1 MSGFCICVHEN
12 KSGNMQKV
20 CELLLAF
27 TTRIFLLAMAIKRK
41 PSLAPRKAPKQDRSA
56 FMVEAILEAAT
67 RVLATQ
73 SLTGFNTNRVAEV
86 AGVSIGSLY
95 QYFPNKAALMSALI
109 AREHERLC
117 VDIERC
123 VQRCAGLSLQSTVE
137 ALARIG
143 VKHQYEDALLAAA
156 IDHEEKRLPL
166 ESVLAPYQARMI
178 SAIEEI
184 AARHHQAMS
193 PSLPETAAQDCL
205 VIAKALIESETASK
219 PAARRALVAR
229 VTHAIMGYL
238 TFRA

>member
-1 MSGFCICVHEN
+1 MRVI
-12 KSGNMQKV
+12 
-20 CELLLAF
+20 
-27 TTRIFLLAMAIKRK
+27 TRIYYSHFSSLMAIKRK
-41 PSLAPRKAPKQDRSA
+41 PMLAPRKAPKQDRSA

-73 SLTGFNTNRVAEV
+73 SLDGFNTNRVAEV

-95 QYFPNKAALMSALI
+95 QYFPNKAALVSALI
-109 AREHERLC
+109 AREHESLC

-123 VQRCAGLSLQSTVE
+123 VQRSAGHSLQSTVE

-166 ESVLAPYQARMI
+166 ESVLAPYRARII
-178 SAIEEI
+178 SAIGEV
-184 AARHHQAMS
+184 AAQHHQAMS

-205 VIAKALIESETASK
+205 AIAKALVESEVAAK
-219 PAARRALVAR
+219 PVSRKALVAR

-238 TFRA
+238 TFQAQ

>member
-1 MSGFCICVHEN
+1 MR
-12 KSGNMQKV
+12 
-20 CELLLAF
+20 AF
-27 TTRIFLLAMAIKRK
+27 TRVYYSLFSLFMATQRK

-73 SLTGFNTNRVAEV
+73 SLEGFNTNRVAEI

-109 AREHERLC
+109 AREHEKLC
-117 VDIERC
+117 ADIERC
-123 VQRCAGLSLQSTVE
+123 VQRCADQSLQSTVE

-143 VKHQYEDALLAAA
+143 VKHQYEEALLAAA

-178 SAIEEI
+178 EAVEKV
-184 AARHHQAMS
+184 ALRHHDAMS
-193 PSLPETAAQDCL
+193 PALPETAAKDCL
-205 VIAKALIESETASK
+205 AIAKALVESEIASK
-219 PAARRALVAR
+219 PAARKALVAR
-229 VTHAIMGYL
+229 VTRAIMGYL
-238 TFRA
+238 TF